1 MKWRQIPKKL
11 ESGKVDMVLQVK
23 KWWMISWFDCWYFY
37 LENGKKH
44 WQRLTTDL
52 DYPPHIENIS
62 KDNLYYKIFGIYF
75 KI

>member
-11 ESGKVDMVLQVK
+11 ESGKVKMVLQVK

-44 WQRLTTDL
+44 WQHLTTDL
-52 DYPPHIENIS
+52 DYPPEIENIS
-62 KDNLYYKIFGIYF
+62 KDYLYYKILGIYF

>member
-1 MKWRQIPKKL
+1 MKWRQSPKQL

-37 LENGKKH
+37 LKNGKKY

-52 DYPPHIENIS
+52 DYPPKIENIS

-75 KI
+75 NL

>member
-11 ESGKVDMVLQVK
+11 ESGNVKMVLQVK

-52 DYPPHIENIS
+52 NYPPKIENIS
-62 KDNLYYKIFGIYF
+62 KDNLYCKIFGIYF
-75 KI
+75 KV